1 MLRFAISPTSDM
13 NISQLRVAVFNY
25 IVSQQKKE
33 QFLVRIDDIQKEKNI
48 EGKDTE
54 IMMIL
59 EKFAI
64 KHDTLYHQTQ
74 HLNIYQNLA
83 VRLFQEKKAYKDD
96 SQLIVKMADEHSLV
110 IIDKDKNPTP
120 IFASACDDMLSEIS
134 LIIEEKA
141 KETDIQ
147 KELYITSLLGYNK
160 NIESIFLPDLEEITL
175 QSLLKEG
182 FIPDAILNYLILLG
196 NKKAPKEI
204 FTLPKAIEWFDLDAI
219 GYEKFDKNRLR
230 AINQE
235 HLKLMDDKRL
245 SSLFGFADSDIGK
258 LAKLYLDELA
268 TTEELKDKVKTIFGS
283 KNFDNKW
290 QEQMRIIEKII
301 YNAPA
306 FNTLDELKKH
316 ITKESGLDGE
326 SLSKPLAILLTGNQ
340 NEPRLD
346 KVYSLI
352 KSYILEVA
360 S

>member
-13 NISQLRVAVFNY
+13 TIAQLRVAIFNY
-25 IVSQQKKE
+25 IVAQQRKE

-64 KHDTLYHQTQ
+64 KHNTLYHQTQ

-83 VRLFQEKKAYKDD
+83 YRLFQEQKAYKND
-96 SQLIVKMADEHSLV
+96 SEIFIKMANSDNLV
-110 IIDKDKNPTP
+110 IIDRDKNPTP
-120 IFASACDDMLSEIS
+120 IFASACDNMLSEIG

-141 KETDIQ
+141 KEPNIQ

-160 NIESIFLPDLEEITL
+160 NIESTFLPELEDITL
-175 QSLLKEG
+175 LTLLAEG

-204 FTLPKAIEWFDLDAI
+204 FTLPEAIEWFELDEI
-219 GYEKFDKNRLR
+219 GYEKFDKSKLR

-268 TTEELKDKVKTIFGS
+268 TTKELKDKIKTIFS
-283 KNFDNKW
+283 PKNFDNRW
-290 QEQMRIIEKII
+290 QEQMRVIEEIIF
-301 YNAPA
+301 NAPA
-306 FNTLDELKKH
+306 FDTLDELKKH

-326 SLSKPLAILLTGNQ
+326 NLSKPLAILLTGNQ